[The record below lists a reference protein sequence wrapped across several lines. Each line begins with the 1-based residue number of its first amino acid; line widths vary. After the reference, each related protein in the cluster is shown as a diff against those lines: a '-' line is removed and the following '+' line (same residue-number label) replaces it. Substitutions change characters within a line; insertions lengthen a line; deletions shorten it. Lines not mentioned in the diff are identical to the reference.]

1 MQETD
6 REGERGREEQ
16 EYTMKAAVGFV
27 AGMCAFSLGI

>member
-1 MQETD
+1 MYLRM
-6 REGERGREEQ
+6 REGEEK